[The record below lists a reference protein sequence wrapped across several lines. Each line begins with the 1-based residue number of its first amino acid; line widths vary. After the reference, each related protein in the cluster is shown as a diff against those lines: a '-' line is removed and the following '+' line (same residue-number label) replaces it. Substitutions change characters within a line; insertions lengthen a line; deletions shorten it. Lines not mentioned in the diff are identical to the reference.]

1 MKISTRGQYGVR
13 AMVELA
19 LNYGRGPMSLK
30 DIAER
35 QGLSEHYLEQ
45 LLGALRKAGLVSSVR
60 GAYGGYELNKSPE
73 DILVGDIVRVLEGP
87 IAPVECVSDT
97 REQVCSR
104 IDSCVTHLLWEM
116 LKDAI
121 EDVLDSV
128 TLKDLCVKAKEM
140 QSQNNYMYY
149 I

>member
-19 LNYGRGPMSLK
+19 LNYGKGPMPLK
-30 DIAER
+30 TIAQNQE
-35 QGLSEHYLEQ
+35 LSEHYLEQ

-60 GAYGGYELNKSPE
+60 GAYGGYELNRSPK

-87 IAPVECVSDT
+87 IAPVDCVDET
-97 REQVCSR
+97 NEQVCSR
-104 IDSCVTHLLWEM
+104 IDCCATHLLWER
-116 LKDAI
+116 LREAI
-121 EDVLDSV
+121 ENVLDSV
-128 TLKDLCVKAKEM
+128 TLQDLCDKAREM
-140 QSQNNYMYY
+140 QSHDGYMYY

>member
-45 LLGALRKAGLVSSVR
+45 LLGALRKAGLVSSV
-60 GAYGGYELNKSPE
+60 E
-73 DILVGDIVRVLEGP
+73 VLQDMNL
-87 IAPVECVSDT
+87 ISH
-97 REQVCSR
+97 R
-104 IDSCVTHLLWEM
+104 
-116 LKDAI
+116 
-121 EDVLDSV
+121 
-128 TLKDLCVKAKEM
+128 
-140 QSQNNYMYY
+140 
-149 I
+149 